1 MIEFIEDGHIYLVD
15 GVITP
20 SVSEILNFIFPDKYS
35 NVPKQILDSKAEYG
49 SRVHEAIECL
59 EKEIEL
65 PQLNYLQEASINQY
79 KKLKSENKIEVIE
92 QEKTVNYGNHYCG
105 RFDMIANI
113 NGAYSLCDIK
123 TTAQLDKES
132 LSWQLSYYALAHNPD
147 KYETEFEKFYAI
159 WLPKKGLGEVVEIER
174 KPREELLGML
184 KAFETSKTG
193 IMMMKN
199 LREEE

>member
-1 MIEFIEDGHIYLVD
+1 MEDSIEFVEDGHLYLISGILV
-15 GVITP
+15 P

-35 NVPKQILDSKAEYG
+35 NVPKQILNSKAEYG

-59 EKEIEL
+59 EKKADL
-65 PQLNYLQEASINQY
+65 PQLNYLQEASLMQW

-92 QEKTVNYGNHYCG
+92 QEKMVNYGNHYCG
-105 RFDMIANI
+105 RFDMIANV

-123 TTAQLDKES
+123 TTVKLDKES

-159 WLPKKGLGEVVEIER
+159 WLPKRELGEVVEIER
-174 KPREELLGML
+174 KSKEDLLEKL
-184 KAFETSKTG
+184 KEFEKW
-193 IMMMKN
+193 KKY
-199 LREEE
+199 L